1 MRVMDRHMV
10 YGSTAP
16 TPDPVLPANPDEI
29 SALDPAMETQD
40 MQNTYKSKRVV
51 HIKQED
57 KNVSQSPSTKERHW
71 VIAFG
76 DNGATAETWSNSLMG
91 WVSGS
96 DSMASNMGMQMKFK
110 SAKEAVYFAK
120 KRGWKYDVEKP
131 IMRMMR
137 SDRASYQDNFLPQD
151 VAYKVSNEKTKC
163 DHWSRDAAGASHY
176 FRPLKYHGDGLVPQ
190 HGPNGEDPVAP
201 DAESYYKTR

>member
-1 MRVMDRHMV
+1 M
-10 YGSTAP
+10 GQNQK
-16 TPDPVLPANPDEI
+16 NP
-29 SALDPAMETQD
+29 Q
-40 MQNTYKSKRVV
+40 
-51 HIKQED
+51 
-57 KNVSQSPSTKERHW
+57 QSPSTRETNW
-71 VIAFG
+71 IISFQDDGALANTW
-76 DNGATAETWSNSLMG
+76 DNPLMG
-91 WVSGS
+91 WVSGN
-96 DSMASNMGMQMKFK
+96 DAMASTNNMQMKFK

-151 VAYKVSNEKTKC
+151 IAYKVSNEKTKC